1 MYYHHHRIDI
11 KIYDLGNNEQKTSH
25 VKNNSYLCR
34 RKTESIMGKVI
45 IITGAS
51 SGFGKAI
58 AERLAS
64 HGHTV
69 YGICRRE
76 MQHDKIN
83 YRQGDIRDV
92 DRIQQI
98 ANEIY
103 EKEGHIDVLI
113 NNAGMGLGGAL
124 ELTSWEEI
132 KLQMETNFY
141 GCVNVCQKVL
151 PYMRKQRNGKIIN
164 FSSIAGIEGI
174 PYQGFYSCSKFAI
187 EGFSETLA
195 AEVKRF
201 GISVSLVE
209 PGDFATG
216 FTAVRV
222 NSETTLKDPDY
233 GPVFARVRERFE
245 KEEIGG
251 LKPEYMA
258 KKVEQIVDAK
268 RPRLRYCVANLEQK
282 LSVILKR
289 IIPGN
294 WNVAILR
301 NYYGS

>member
-1 MYYHHHRIDI
+1 MYYLHHRIAI
-11 KIYDLGNNEQKTSH
+11 KIYDLGNNEQKVTY

-113 NNAGMGLGGAL
+113 NNAGMKKYCP
-124 ELTSWEEI
+124 I
-132 KLQMETNFY
+132 
-141 GCVNVCQKVL
+141 CVSSV
-151 PYMRKQRNGKIIN
+151 MGK
-164 FSSIAGIEGI
+164 SSISA
-174 PYQGFYSCSKFAI
+174 Q
-187 EGFSETLA
+187 
-195 AEVKRF
+195 
-201 GISVSLVE
+201 
-209 PGDFATG
+209 
-216 FTAVRV
+216 
-222 NSETTLKDPDY
+222 
-233 GPVFARVRERFE
+233 
-245 KEEIGG
+245 
-251 LKPEYMA
+251 
-258 KKVEQIVDAK
+258 
-268 RPRLRYCVANLEQK
+268 
-282 LSVILKR
+282 
-289 IIPGN
+289 
-294 WNVAILR
+294 
-301 NYYGS
+301 